1 MFHSLGN
8 KNPEGQEQ
16 AKGMREQI
24 TLMLLK
30 NVITEVI
37 PETQT
42 YYSNVCLVS
51 RRWRPIINLKRFNT
65 NLDAP
70 HLRMFAMSLVLSTVK
85 SEENL
90 YFQVL
95 VHPDSGKYFRFAFK
109 NKAYQFRL
117 CLCHTVSHCGRLPP
131 LSWTISVL
139 ILYMDDWLVRHP
151 DGNLLVNHHLTSTR
165 S

>member
-16 AKGMREQI
+16 AKGMREQT

-30 NVITEVI
+30 TEVI

-42 YYSNVCLVS
+42 FYSNACLVS
-51 RRWRPIINLKRFNT
+51 RWWRPIINLKQFNT

-70 HLRMFAMSLVLSTVK
+70 HLRMFAMSLVLSAVK
-85 SEENL
+85 SAENS
-90 YFQVL
+90 YFEVP
-95 VHPDSGKYFRFAFK
+95 VHPDSGKHFRFAFV

-139 ILYMDDWLVRHP
+139 ILYMDDWLVHHP